1 MFFGLLMFIQVFLT
15 PPQNLAVTV
24 DPSKSAASCQRG
36 NTFFS
41 LPTWYKYIKTY
52 DSLCNPVVQL
62 QKQSKACV
70 QDRNSENHKQ
80 SGEMKP
86 VCAFDGTPLIQIALA
101 IVDILLRVG
110 ALVAVGFVLYGG
122 FVYLTS
128 QGEPDG
134 TKRGRQAII
143 NALVGLLIAIFATAI
158 VTFIGR
164 SVG

>member
-1 MFFGLLMFIQVFLT
+1 
-15 PPQNLAVTV
+15 
-24 DPSKSAASCQRG
+24 
-36 NTFFS
+36 
-41 LPTWYKYIKTY
+41 
-52 DSLCNPVVQL
+52 
-62 QKQSKACV
+62 
-70 QDRNSENHKQ
+70 
-80 SGEMKP
+80 MKP

-134 TKRGRQAII
+134 TKRGRQAIV

>member
-1 MFFGLLMFIQVFLT
+1 MFFGLLMFVQVFLT
-15 PPQNLAVTV
+15 SPQNLAATV

-36 NTFFS
+36 NEFFGM
-41 LPTWYKYIKTY
+41 PTWYKYIKKY
-52 DSLCNPVVQL
+52 DSSCNPVVQF
-62 QKQSKACV
+62 QRQSNACV
-70 QDRNSENHKQ
+70 QDRNSENHKDT
-80 SGEMKP
+80 GAKP
-86 VCAFDGTPLIQIALA
+86 VCPFDGTPIIQIALA
-101 IVDILLRVG
+101 IVDILLRLG

-134 TKRGRQAII
+134 TKRGRQAIV
-143 NALVGLLIAIFATAI
+143 NALVGLVIAIFATAI